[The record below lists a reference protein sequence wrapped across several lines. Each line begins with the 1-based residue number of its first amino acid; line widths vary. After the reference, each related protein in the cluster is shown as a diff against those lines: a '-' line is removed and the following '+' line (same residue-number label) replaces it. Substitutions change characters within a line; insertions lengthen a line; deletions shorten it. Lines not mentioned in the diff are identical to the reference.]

1 MGMRFLLLCGLWLC
15 AAAAPAATAVRP
27 NILVAVAD
35 DWSFGHAGAYGC
47 KWVKTPHFDRVARE
61 GLLFSRAYTPSAKCA
76 PSRSAI
82 LTGRNPWQLGAA
94 VNHSPIFPAEFATY
108 PEALSRNGYF
118 VGLTAKGWGPGET
131 RDAAGKAR
139 QMVGTPFNK
148 RTAPGPAT
156 GISKN
161 DYAANFS
168 DFLAAR
174 PAGEP
179 WCFWYGSTEP
189 HREYEYGSGV
199 SKGGKRLEDIDR
211 VPAYWPDNEVIRNDL
226 LDYAMEVEHFD
237 RHLGRML
244 EALEAAGQLENTLV
258 IVTADNGMP
267 FPRGKGQEYDVSNH
281 LPLAVRWPAGIKA
294 PGRVIEDYVSLID
307 LAPSLLA
314 VAELSAEKAGMAPT
328 TGRSLVGLFQSEK
341 GGRVG
346 TGRDHVLLGRERN
359 DVGRPGDAGYPIR
372 SIVKDGLLFSVN
384 FEPSRW
390 PACNPETGYLDTD
403 GSPTKTWLLE
413 SHRRNPADPH
423 WALAFG
429 KRGAEELYDLAA
441 DPDCV
446 HNLAGVAGRQPVK
459 TALAEQLGKA
469 LLAEGDLRMLGRG
482 AEYEA
487 QPYSEERWRG
497 FYEQSKVGKPKPGW
511 VSPSDFEDGGGVLPT
526 RPNSE

>member
-1 MGMRFLLLCGLWLC
+1 MEMRFPLLRSLLLCAL
-15 AAAAPAATAVRP
+15 AAPAAQAARP

-61 GLLFSRAYTPSAKCA
+61 GLLFTRAYTPSAKCA
-76 PSRSAI
+76 PSRSAL

-94 VNHSPIFPAEFATY
+94 VNHSPVFPAEFGTY

-118 VGLTAKGWGPGET
+118 VGLTAKGWGPGEAK
-131 RDAAGKAR
+131 DAAGKPR
-139 QMVGTPFNK
+139 QMAGTPFNK
-148 RTAPGPAT
+148 RTAPAPT
-156 GISKN
+156 SGINKN

-179 WCFWYGSTEP
+179 WCFWYGSIEP
-189 HREYEYGSGV
+189 HREYEYGAGV
-199 SKGGKRLEDIDR
+199 SKGGKQLADIDR
-211 VPAYWPDNEVIRNDL
+211 VPAYWPDNEIIRNDM

-328 TGRSLVGLFQSEK
+328 TGRSLVSLFQSEK
-341 GGRVG
+341 GGRVEP
-346 TGRDHVLLGRERN
+346 GRDRVLLGRERN

-384 FEPSRW
+384 FEPGRW

-446 HNLAGVAGRQPVK
+446 HNLAGVADRQSVK
-459 TALAEQLGKA
+459 TALAQQLGKD

-487 QPYSEERWRG
+487 QPYSDQRWRG
-497 FYEQSKVGKPKPGW
+497 FYEKFQAGKVKPGW
-511 VSPSDFEDGGGVLPT
+511 VNPGDFEEGGDSLPA
-526 RPNSE
+526 RLRKE

>member
-1 MGMRFLLLCGLWLC
+1 MRFPVLCSLLFC
-15 AAAAPAATAVRP
+15 AVVLPAEAAQPPRP

-61 GLLFSRAYTPSAKCA
+61 GLLFTKAYTPTAKCS

-94 VNHSPIFPAEFATY
+94 ANHSPVFPSEFGTY
-108 PEALSRNGYF
+108 PEGLAKNGYF
-118 VGLTAKGWGPGET
+118 VGLTSKGWGPGEA
-131 RDAAGKAR
+131 RDAAGNPR

-148 RTAPGPAT
+148 RTAPPPAS

-161 DYAANFS
+161 DYAANFA

-174 PAGEP
+174 PPGEP
-179 WCFWYGSTEP
+179 WCFWYGSIEP

-199 SKGGKRLEDIDR
+199 AKGGKKLGDVDR
-211 VPAYWPDNEVIRNDL
+211 VPAYWPDNEVVRNDL
-226 LDYAMEVEHFD
+226 LDYALEVEHFD
-237 RHLGRML
+237 THLGRML
-244 EALEAAGQLENTLV
+244 EALEASGQLEHTLV

-281 LPLAVRWPAGIKA
+281 LPLAVRWPDGIKA
-294 PGRVIEDYVSLID
+294 PGRVIEDYVSVID
-307 LAPSLLA
+307 LAPSVLA
-314 VAELSAEKAGMAPT
+314 VAGLSPEKAGMAPT
-328 TGRSLVGLFQSEK
+328 TGRSLVNAFQSEK
-341 GGRVG
+341 GGRVDP
-346 TGRDHVLLGRERN
+346 GRDHVLLGRERN
-359 DVGRPGDAGYPIR
+359 DVGRPNDTGYPIR
-372 SIVKDGLLFSVN
+372 SIVKDGMLFSIN
-384 FEPSRW
+384 FEPGRW

-413 SHRRNPADPH
+413 SHRRNPTDPH

-429 KRGAEELYDLAA
+429 KRGAEELYDLVA

-446 HNLAGVAGRQPVK
+446 HNLADAADQQAVKRALAGRMEK
-459 TALAEQLGKA
+459 D
-469 LLAEGDLRMLGRG
+469 LLAQGDLRLLGRG

-487 QPYSEERWRG
+487 QPYSDQRWRG
-497 FYEQSKVGKPKPGW
+497 FYEQFRESKRKPNW
-511 VSPSDFEDGGGVLPT
+511 VNPSDFEEGGEVLPT
-526 RPNSE
+526 RPRAE

>member
-1 MGMRFLLLCGLWLC
+1 M
-15 AAAAPAATAVRP
+15 A
-27 NILVAVAD
+27 
-35 DWSFGHAGAYGC
+35 
-47 KWVKTPHFDRVARE
+47 
-61 GLLFSRAYTPSAKCA
+61 
-76 PSRSAI
+76 
-82 LTGRNPWQLGAA
+82 
-94 VNHSPIFPAEFATY
+94 
-108 PEALSRNGYF
+108 
-118 VGLTAKGWGPGET
+118 
-131 RDAAGKAR
+131 
-139 QMVGTPFNK
+139 GTPFNK
-148 RTAPGPAT
+148 RTSPAPT
-156 GISKN
+156 SGISKN
-161 DYAANFS
+161 DYAANFA

-211 VPAYWPDNEVIRNDL
+211 VPAYWPDNEAVRNDM
-226 LDYAMEVEHFD
+226 LDYALEVEHFD

-281 LPLAVRWPAGIKA
+281 LPLAVRWPAGIRK

-314 VAELSAEKAGMAPT
+314 VAEVSAEKAGMAPT
-328 TGRSLVGLFQSEK
+328 TGHSLVSLFQSEK
-341 GGRVG
+341 GGRVEP
-346 TGRDHVLLGRERN
+346 GRDRVLLGRERN
-359 DVGRPGDAGYPIR
+359 DVGRPGDTGYPIR
-372 SIVKDGLLFSVN
+372 SIVKDGLFLSIN
-384 FEPSRW
+384 FEPGRW

-446 HNLAGVAGRQPVK
+446 QNLAGAADRQSVK
-459 TALAEQLGKA
+459 AALLERLGKD

-487 QPYSEERWRG
+487 QPYSEQRWRG
-497 FYEQSKVGKPKPGW
+497 FYEQIRGGKPRPGW
-511 VSPSDFEDGGGVLPT
+511 VSPGDFEEGGEFLPSLP
-526 RPNSE
+526 RRE

>member
-1 MGMRFLLLCGLWLC
+1 MRFLLLCSILLC
-15 AAAAPAATAVRP
+15 APAAHAVRAARP

-61 GLLFSRAYTPSAKCA
+61 GLLFTRAYTPTAKCA

-94 VNHSPIFPAEFATY
+94 ANHSPVFPPEFGTY
-108 PEALSRNGYF
+108 PEALSKNGYF
-118 VGLTAKGWGPGET
+118 VGLTSKGWGPGDAK
-131 RDAAGKAR
+131 DAAGKTR
-139 QMVGTPFNK
+139 QMAGTPFNK
-148 RTAPGPAT
+148 RTAPAPT
-156 GISKN
+156 SGISKN
-161 DYAANFS
+161 DYAANFA

-174 PAGEP
+174 PAAEP
-179 WCFWYGSTEP
+179 WCFWYGSIEP

-211 VPAYWPDNEVIRNDL
+211 VPAYWPDNEIIRNDM

-307 LAPSLLA
+307 LAPSLLE
-314 VAELSAEKAGMAPT
+314 VAELSADKAGMAPT

-341 GGRVG
+341 SGRIEPS
-346 TGRDHVLLGRERN
+346 RDHVLLGRERN
-359 DVGRPGDAGYPIR
+359 DIGRPGDVGYPIR

-384 FEPSRW
+384 FEPGRW

-413 SHRRNPADPH
+413 SHRRNAEDPH

-446 HNLAGVAGRQPVK
+446 HNLAGAADRQPVK
-459 TALAEQLGKA
+459 TALAGQLGRA

-487 QPYSEERWRG
+487 QPYSDQRWRG
-497 FYEQSKVGKPKPGW
+497 FYEQFKAGKPKPGW
-511 VSPSDFEDGGGVLPT
+511 VTPSDFEEGGDSLPT
-526 RPNSE
+526 RPRQE